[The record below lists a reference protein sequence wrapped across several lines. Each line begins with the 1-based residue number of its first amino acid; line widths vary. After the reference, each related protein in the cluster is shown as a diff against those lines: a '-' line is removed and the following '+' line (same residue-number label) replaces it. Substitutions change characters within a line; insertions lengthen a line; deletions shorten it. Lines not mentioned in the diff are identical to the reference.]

1 MPVRVVRGRSEGPI
15 LFLSAAIHGD
25 EINGVEIIRRILRLK
40 SLAKLRGTLIAV
52 PVVNVFGFLA
62 HSRYL
67 PDRRDLNRSFP
78 GLQRG
83 TLAARVADIFMREI
97 VEKSTHGIDLHTGS
111 KRRANLP
118 HVRVRFE
125 DRESKRLAIAFGA
138 PVVLNAACRKGSL
151 REAVTAAGMPFIVY
165 EGGEDLRFDE
175 WAIRSGL
182 RGIKEVMHSLGMLPG
197 EPSEKRPFL
206 AKSSKWVRAPGGG
219 IFRSATPI
227 GARVRRGQIVGSI
240 GDPFGENQ
248 LEVHAPTSGIVI
260 GKNMLPLVN
269 EGDQL
274 YHVARVKARPDDEDP
289 VAELLAELSS

>member
-1 MPVRVVRGRSEGPI
+1 MRGRSDGPI
-15 LFLSAAIHGD
+15 LFVSAAIHGD
-25 EINGVEIIRRILRLK
+25 EINGVEIIRRLLRLK
-40 SLAKLRGTLIAV
+40 SLAKLHGTLIAV

-67 PDRRDLNRSFP
+67 PDRRDLNRCFP
-78 GLQRG
+78 GGQRG
-83 TLAARVADIFMREI
+83 TLAARLADIFMREV

-111 KRRANLP
+111 RRRSNLP

-165 EGGEDLRFDE
+165 EGGEDLSFDE

-182 RGIKEVMHSLGMLPG
+182 RGIKAVMHSLDMLPG
-197 EPSEKRPFL
+197 EPEEKQPFL
-206 AKSSKWVRAPGGG
+206 AKSSRWIRAPAGG
-219 IFRSATPI
+219 IFRSATTI
-227 GARVRRGQIVGSI
+227 GTRVRRGQIVGSI

-248 LEVHAPTSGIVI
+248 LEVVSSTSGIVI
-260 GKNMLPLVN
+260 GKNTLPLVN

-274 YHVARVKARPDDEDP
+274 YHVARVKAPGPDDEDP
-289 VAELLAELSS
+289 VAELLAELMPS